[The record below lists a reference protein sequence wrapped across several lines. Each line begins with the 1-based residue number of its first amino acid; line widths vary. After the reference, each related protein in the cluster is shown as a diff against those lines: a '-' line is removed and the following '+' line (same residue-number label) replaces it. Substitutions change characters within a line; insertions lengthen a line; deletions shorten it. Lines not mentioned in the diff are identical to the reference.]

1 MHDAIAAFQ
10 SLEPLNQ
17 FLGWIALFLIVP
29 SLCEKLRLPPVLGF
43 IFLGWLLGPNGIGML
58 DPNRTLTRIGAELGV
73 GLLLFFV
80 GFEIDFSLLK
90 RARLQVAVFG
100 VATFGLPLAAG
111 ATVAR
116 ALGLGWNASILIGSL
131 LASHT
136 LLGYRIVDRAGLLGR
151 SSVVATAGATVF
163 TDISAMIVLAICL
176 LVHQTGFSAQ
186 RIALQFAQIAVFIPL
201 MLLGASWLIRYIGT
215 RWKPGHETRLLLFL
229 ILVAGASE
237 AASLFG
243 IDGIVGA
250 FLAGIA
256 ARRAVVVEE
265 PAQSLKLIGNTF
277 LIPAFFLTTGMLI
290 QPVLLAETL
299 RTQPLLSLGLAG
311 GLFAGKFLAAWITG
325 MLFRY
330 PRADIGLTW
339 SLTLPQVA
347 ATLAAT
353 TVAYRTVNAAGVPL
367 IPHEVLNAVLVL
379 VVITSIGGPLLT
391 QRFADRLKGE
401 TAATGPA
408 PAADAPATG
417 ARIEDTHPKQPT

>member
-17 FLGWIALFLIVP
+17 FLGWIALFLIIP

-80 GFEIDFSLLK
+80 GFEIDFSLLR

-111 ATVAR
+111 AAVAR
-116 ALGLGWNASILIGSL
+116 ALGLDWNASILIGSL

-136 LLGYRIVDRAGLLGR
+136 LLGYRIVDRAGLLGG

-265 PAQSLKLIGNTF
+265 PAQSLKLISNTF
-277 LIPAFFLTTGMLI
+277 LIPAFFLATGMLI
-290 QPVLLAETL
+290 QPVLLVETL

-311 GLFAGKFLAAWITG
+311 GLFAGKFLAAWFTG

-330 PRADIGLTW
+330 SRADIGLTW

-417 ARIEDTHPKQPT
+417 ARE